1 MLDETLIVWGGEFG
15 RLPTSQK
22 TSYGAQ
28 GRDHNSEGFSMWM
41 AGGGIRGGTSFGSTD
56 EIGWKAT
63 EGRTS
68 VNDIHATILHLMG
81 IDHERLTYN
90 HNGRPY
96 RLTDVSGRVIDEIL
110 A

>member
-22 TSYGAQ
+22 TERGSQ

-41 AGGGIRGGTSFGSTD
+41 AGGGIQGGTSFGSTD
-56 EIGWKAT
+56 ELGWKAT

-96 RLTDVSGRVIDEIL
+96 RLTDVSGRVINEIL